1 MGAQGGVIPS
11 GETIVNRHRIIRRR
25 LLALLLIVSSA
36 HLPCRAAPWIEGKT
50 LAEVGAKLGKA
61 TQEAYAACPFIALSK
76 DYFVRFSRDPNARP
90 GPNEVAIT
98 SAWRLVVRT
107 DADPLVH
114 LMAGYLKQF
123 LHERM
128 GVDLSL
134 EKVTNT
140 AFTDAPHPRL
150 ILSGRG
156 GGDAQ
161 VEESFT
167 ITVAANEVRIDGRDA
182 RGLRDGVVKLVER
195 IGFRQAPFLAKGTQ
209 IYRPRL
215 PVRLGTVP
223 YGGSHR
229 DLVFMGFNAVFATGG
244 DLHALSR
251 SKAIPELV
259 ERQVPR
265 LLERG
270 AKSAA
275 DARRHGLKT
284 YSFVHTKRKFAKDH
298 PIFKAHPDIRGA
310 LTWKADGDYV
320 LCTEHPLVQRYLRE
334 SVIDIFRADPR
345 LDGLV
350 VIIGGEGFYHCF
362 MRSYGTKKGRS
373 NCPRC
378 DKLGAPRVVSNLCNL
393 LADAARSVNPKA
405 EVIAWPYSA
414 SHVWSADR
422 TQSAT
427 IKLLGPGTGIFTDIV
442 KDETVTKP
450 DGVSKLLWDYSIDLI
465 GPGSRAKQQ
474 IELCR
479 QAGISIYVKS
489 EPELGFEAPRLP
501 HIPCLDR
508 WIARADVLA
517 SCGATGAW
525 VFPAFRPCYGTS
537 AAESYKLMWWEP
549 APKPEEA
556 LDALAARITG
566 HDQAAKHLRH
576 AWRRVSEAIEWSPE
590 LPPYYTG
597 PYYLGPAHP
606 MCADPKAN
614 VPEIFNGLYLFHAEI
629 TDADGLKRN
638 PTYFRSPRGNVVV
651 FGKFYRKMEALLADA
666 VKAIDAAKPLVPE
679 RCHLMFGSE
688 ESATRWFYHT
698 CRTHANFYESC
709 RLRDALLALAAKPSP
724 TDAEKAQATDQLA
737 RWREVL
743 VDERENT
750 LAAMPVIEADA
761 RLDCYY
767 GGDHTFAHTADMMRA
782 KLKLLD
788 REINEFLPSIAKRCG
803 ANAS

>member
-1 MGAQGGVIPS
+1 MHRSCITRPIHAS
-11 GETIVNRHRIIRRR
+11 LLLTIVGM
-25 LLALLLIVSSA
+25 A
-36 HLPCRAAPWIEGKT
+36 LPCQAAPWIEGKT
-50 LAEVGAKLGKA
+50 LAEVSAKLGKA

-90 GPNEVAIT
+90 GPNDVAIT
-98 SAWRLVVRT
+98 AAWRLVVRA
-107 DADPLVH
+107 DADPLVI
-114 LMAGYLKQF
+114 LMAGYLKQI

-134 EKVTNT
+134 EKMTNA
-140 AFTDAPHPRL
+140 AFTDALHPCL
-150 ILSGRG
+150 ILRGQG
-156 GGDAQ
+156 GGDAH

-167 ITVAANEVRIDGRDA
+167 ITVAAGEIRIEGRDP
-182 RGLRDGVVKLVER
+182 RGLRDGVVKLVEH
-195 IGFRQAPFLAKGTQ
+195 IGFRQAPILAKGTQ
-209 IYRPRL
+209 VYRPRL
-215 PVRLGTVP
+215 AVRLGTVP

-229 DLVFMGFNAVFATGG
+229 DLVFMGYNAVFATGG

-251 SKAIPELV
+251 SNAIPQLV
-259 ERQVPR
+259 ERQVPG
-265 LLERG
+265 LLENG

-275 DARRHGLKT
+275 EARRHGLKT
-284 YSFVHTKRKFAKDH
+284 YSFVHTKRKFPKDH

-310 LTWKADGDYV
+310 LTWKADGEYV
-320 LCTEHPLVQRYLRE
+320 LCTEHPLVKRYLRE

-350 VIIGGEGFYHCF
+350 VIVGGEGFYHCF
-362 MRSYGTKKGRS
+362 MRSHGTKKGRS

-378 DKLGAPRVVSNLCNL
+378 DKLGAPRVVANLCNL
-393 LADAARSVNPKA
+393 LAEAARSVNPKA

-422 TQSAT
+422 TQSAM
-427 IKLLGPGTGIFTDIV
+427 IKLLGPGTGLFTDIV

-450 DGVSKLLWDYSIDLI
+450 HGVRKLLWDYSIDLI

-479 QAGISIYVKS
+479 QAGISVYVKS

-517 SCGATGAW
+517 TCGATGAW

-537 AAESYKLMWWEP
+537 AAESYKLMGWDP
-549 APKPEEA
+549 APKPDEA
-556 LDALAARITG
+556 LDALARRIAG
-566 HDQAAKHLRH
+566 SAEAASHLRE
-576 AWRRVSEAIEWSPE
+576 AWRHVSDAIAWSPE

-606 MCADPKAN
+606 MCADPKAD

-638 PTYFRSPRGNVVV
+638 PTYFRSPRGDVVV
-651 FGKFYRKMEALLADA
+651 FGKFYRKMEALLARA
-666 VKAIDAAKPLVPE
+666 VRAVDAASPLVPE
-679 RCHLMFGSE
+679 RCRLMFASE
-688 ESATRWFYHT
+688 ESPTRWFYHT

-709 RLRDALLALAAKPSP
+709 RLRDALLALAEKPSRTP
-724 TDAEKAQATDQLA
+724 AERAQAAKQLA

-743 VDERENT
+743 LDERANT
-750 LAAMPVIEADA
+750 RAALPVIEADA

-767 GGDHTFAHTADMMRA
+767 GGDHTFAHTADMMRV
-782 KLKLLD
+782 KLERLD
-788 REINEFLPSIAKRCG
+788 HEIDTFLPSVAKRCG
-803 ANAS
+803 VKPP